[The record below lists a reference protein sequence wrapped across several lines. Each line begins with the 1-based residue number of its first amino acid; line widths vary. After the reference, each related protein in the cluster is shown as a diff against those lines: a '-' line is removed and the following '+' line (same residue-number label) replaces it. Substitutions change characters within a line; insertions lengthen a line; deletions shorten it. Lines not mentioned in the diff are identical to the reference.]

1 MVSIINAL
9 TPIDGVLTGGQPTQE
24 QLQDAKELG
33 FKTIINLRGVGEAGT
48 DVEPGIVANLGMA
61 YHHLPING
69 AAGITFEN
77 AEAFGRLMDASDGPI
92 MVHCA
97 SGNRVGAL
105 FAIKSYRVDGASA
118 EDALALGYRAG
129 LTGLQGYVR
138 QLLDV

>member
-1 MVSIINAL
+1 
-9 TPIDGVLTGGQPTQE
+9 
-24 QLQDAKELG
+24 
-33 FKTIINLRGVGEAGT
+33 
-48 DVEPGIVANLGMA
+48 MA

-138 QLLDV
+138 QLLVFDLCAFEFTEDLNESLYDWS